1 MYLCTDFIE
10 TQFKIHTKLKKC
22 NLVCII
28 VEVLNEKLP
37 EIHTK
42 LQNDK
47 MVCVLLE
54 ILWGNW
60 IVIHTKLKK
69 M

>member
-28 VEVLNEKLP
+28 VEVLNEKLLV
-37 EIHTK
+37 IHTK

-47 MVCVLLE
+47 MVCVFVE
-54 ILWGNW
+54 ILSEEW

>member
-1 MYLCTDFIE
+1 MYYCTDFIE
-10 TQFKIHTKLKKC
+10 IQFKIHTKMKKC

-28 VEVLNEKLP
+28 VVVLKGKWP

-47 MVCVLLE
+47 MVCVFVE
-54 ILWGNW
+54 ILSEEW